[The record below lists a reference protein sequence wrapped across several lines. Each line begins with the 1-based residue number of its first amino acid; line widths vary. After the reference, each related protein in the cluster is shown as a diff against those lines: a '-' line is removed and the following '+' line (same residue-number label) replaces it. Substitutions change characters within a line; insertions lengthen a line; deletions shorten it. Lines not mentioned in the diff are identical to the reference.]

1 MIYEKAE
8 VSLLKKSSIKK
19 QALSLIISCS
29 LMTLLLTAGVSVYGI
44 MAIRQ
49 SAVNIGEEIGG
60 SAAKESSVTL
70 HEEAKAM
77 LLRHMNERSS
87 QIDMTFSNLGVKVRM
102 ISEQMTE
109 MLKHKERYLPRT
121 IEEPKKE
128 NAGKLSTQLHL
139 APGLNEN
146 DEKIAEEIGLT
157 ANISDWLTRIYMSSD
172 MVVATYVASQNGFTV
187 MVDARSDKKFLP
199 GENAPARVDFR
210 QRPWYEEAVKKNALL
225 YTEPYLDA
233 YSDNRAIT
241 CAMPYYDANGKIAG
255 VVGAGMFLS
264 NINTIVLST
273 KVGSTGYGFIMKNDG
288 RVLFSPKSKGT
299 LQITANNAATL
310 LESSDENLRNIA
322 KKMSEGEVGIAEVVV
337 DDTPCYL
344 AYGPLRAL
352 NASFGIVMEKD
363 EISASAVANEELIE
377 KSTQNFLTT
386 LNHSMY
392 SIFLGILV
400 ITFFLLIAVSFIGNY
415 LAERF
420 ARPIKILNEGVREIA
435 SGNLNKKLEISTKNE
450 IEELAASFNF
460 MTDELKTHIDN
471 LTRVTAERQR
481 ITTELSV
488 ATNIQES
495 MLPNFFPAFPDRKEF
510 DIYASMHAAKEVGGD
525 FYDFYMIDKRHLMI
539 TIADVSGKGVPAAL
553 FMVISKTILQN
564 YSLAVK
570 GKISLTELVAKAND
584 QLEKNNDAMMFVTAF
599 VGMLNLETGE
609 FKFVNAGHNPPL
621 IYRAKED
628 KYSYLKTERNFVL
641 GGMNNLNFKGQSI
654 NFEPG
659 DKIFLYTDGVTEAL
673 SEEEELFGEERLLK
687 TLNSAGVKNEGVKET
702 LVKVKEALTSH
713 VKKAEQSDD
722 ITMMSVI
729 YNGMGNNEMER
740 SNVKTLELS
749 ATLENLQV
757 VQDFVEETIAPLKVS
772 AGENM
777 QIALSVEEIFVN
789 IVNYAYGEDGGD
801 AIVEVALL
809 DNTKKG
815 VEITFKDKG
824 TPYDPLKKVD
834 PDINA
839 PIEDRGIGGLG
850 IFLVKKNMDE
860 LEYKYES
867 NENIFI
873 MRKFF

>member
-1 MIYEKAE
+1 M
-8 VSLLKKSSIKK
+8 KKSGIKK

-29 LMTLLLTAGVSVYGI
+29 LITLLLTAAVSVYGI
-44 MAIRQ
+44 MAVRQ
-49 SAVNIGEEIGG
+49 SALNIGEEIGG
-60 SAAKESSVTL
+60 AAAKESSAAL
-70 HEEAKAM
+70 HDEAKAM

-109 MLKHKERYLPRT
+109 MLKHKERYLPRA
-121 IEEPKKE
+121 IDEPKTE

-139 APGLNEN
+139 APGIDEN
-146 DEKIAEEIGLT
+146 DGKIATEIGLT
-157 ANISDWLTRIYMSSD
+157 ANISDWLTRIYMGSD
-172 MVVATYVASQNGFTV
+172 MVVATYVASASGFTV
-187 MVDARSDKKFLP
+187 MVDARSEKKFLP
-199 GENAPARVDFR
+199 GENFPARVDFR
-210 QRPWYEEAVKKNALL
+210 QRPWYTEAVKRNSLL

-241 CAMPYYDANGKIAG
+241 CAMPYYDENGKIAG

-264 NINTIVLST
+264 HINTIVLST
-273 KVGSTGYGFIMKNDG
+273 KVGSTGYGFIMNNDG
-288 RVLFSPKSKGT
+288 RVLFSPKSKGA
-299 LQITANNAATL
+299 LKITSNSAPTL
-310 LESSDENLRNIA
+310 LEAGDENLRNIA
-322 KKMSEGEVGIAEVVV
+322 KQMSEGEVGIAEIVI

-352 NASFGIVMEKD
+352 NASFGIVMEKE
-363 EISASAVANEELIE
+363 EISASAIANEELIE
-377 KSTQNFLTT
+377 KSTKDFLST

-400 ITFFLLIAVSFIGNY
+400 IMFFLLIAVSFIGNY

-435 SGNLNKKLEISTKNE
+435 SGNLNKKLEITTSNE

-460 MTDELKTHIDN
+460 MTDELKAHIDN

-481 ITTELSV
+481 IATELSV

-525 FYDFYMIDKRHLMI
+525 FYDFYMVDKRHLMI

-553 FMVISKTILQN
+553 FMVISKIVLQN
-564 YSLAVK
+564 YALAVK
-570 GKISLTELVAKAND
+570 GKISLTEIVSKAND

-599 VGMLNLETGE
+599 VGMLNIETGE

-628 KYSYLKTERNFVL
+628 KYSYLKLERNFVL
-641 GGMNNLNFKGQSI
+641 GGMEDLTFKGQSI
-654 NFEPG
+654 VFEPG

-673 SEEEELFGEERLLK
+673 SADKELFGEDRLIE
-687 TLNSAGVKNEGVKET
+687 TLNSNEVRNEGVKET

-713 VKKAEQSDD
+713 VKRAEQSDD

-729 YNGMGNNEMER
+729 YNGMGNSEMER
-740 SNVKTLELS
+740 KNVKTLELS
-749 ATLENLQV
+749 ATVENLQT
-757 VQDFVEETIAPLKVS
+757 VQDFVEEAIAPLEAS
-772 AGENM
+772 IGENM

-789 IVNYAYGEDGGD
+789 IASYAYGESVGD
-801 AIVEVALL
+801 ATIKVALL
-809 DNTKKG
+809 NNPQG

-824 TPYDPLKKVD
+824 APYDPLKKKD

-839 PIEDRGIGGLG
+839 SIEERGIGGLG

-860 LEYKYES
+860 LEYRYE
-867 NENIFI
+867 NGENVFT
-873 MRKFF
+873 MRKFFK